1 MPTCPGGSSITN
13 LWNWRGRLKFGK
25 KLIQG
30 QMVVVKEEV
39 RLQIVGVARRI
50 FTRNGFRKA
59 TMEEIAS
66 ASSMGKSSIYYYF
79 KSKEEI
85 FRAVVE
91 FEARM
96 LKDRLSRIIGK
107 NNSPRERLK
116 AYILLR
122 LHHVRTLE
130 NFYSAL
136 NAEALSHMGF
146 ILEIRRNFEIEE
158 QELVREILD
167 EGMAQGIFQLGSS
180 KIGAIAISTM
190 MKGLE
195 LPLLLDKAHKT
206 DREELMEDLIRV
218 LLYGILKR

>member
-1 MPTCPGGSSITN
+1 
-13 LWNWRGRLKFGK
+13 
-25 KLIQG
+25 
-30 QMVVVKEEV
+30 MVVVKEEV
-39 RLQIVGVARRI
+39 RLQIVVVARRI
-50 FTRNGFRKA
+50 FTRYGFRKA

-66 ASSMGKSSIYYYF
+66 NTQMAKSSIYYYF

-91 FEARM
+91 FEAIM
-96 LKDRLSRIIGK
+96 LKERLSRIIGK
-107 NNSPRERLK
+107 NNSPPERLK
-116 AYILLR
+116 AYILFR

-130 NFYSAL
+130 NFYAAL
-136 NAEALSHMGF
+136 NEETLSHLGF
-146 ILEIRRNFEIEE
+146 ILDIRRNFEIEE
-158 QELVREILD
+158 QLLVGEILED
-167 EGMAQGIFQLGSS
+167 GMKQGVFQISSS

-195 LPLLLDKAHKT
+195 LPLLLDEAHKT

>member
-1 MPTCPGGSSITN
+1 
-13 LWNWRGRLKFGK
+13 
-25 KLIQG
+25 
-30 QMVVVKEEV
+30 MVVVKEEV
-39 RLQIVGVARRI
+39 RIHIVGVARRI
-50 FTRNGFRKA
+50 FTRYGFRKA

-66 ASSMGKSSIYYYF
+66 TSQMGKSSIYYYF

-91 FEARM
+91 FEAWM
-96 LKDRLSRIIGK
+96 LKERLSRIIGK
-107 NNSPRERLK
+107 NNSPPDRLK
-116 AYILLR
+116 AYILFR

-130 NFYSAL
+130 NFYAAL
-136 NAEALSHMGF
+136 NEETLSHMGF
-146 ILEIRRNFEIEE
+146 ILDIRRNFEIEE
-158 QELVREILD
+158 QQLVGEILED
-167 EGMAQGIFQLGSS
+167 GMKQGVFQLSSS

-195 LPLLLDKAHKT
+195 LPLLLDEAHKN